1 MRIVLLGPPGSGKGT
16 QGDLIEGKFG
26 FPRISS
32 GDLLRDSVQR
42 GTPLGRK
49 AEAFMNR
56 GELVDDDVVVD
67 MIRERI
73 GEADC
78 RTGFILDGF
87 PRTIPQA
94 ERLPDIDPGRDEI
107 VLDIRVEDQ
116 ALIERL
122 SARRI
127 CSACGSIHT
136 LGEPG
141 TEPGACPACGG
152 SLIQRDD
159 DKPEV
164 IQRRLQVYHTQ
175 TAPLEEYYRSRDV
188 YTEIEGAGSVHE
200 VFVRIEAV
208 LENAIAGLKIKEE
221 AKADR

>member
-78 RTGFILDGF
+78 RSGFILDGF

-116 ALIERL
+116 TLIERL

-208 LENAIAGLKIKEE
+208 LENTIAGLEIKEE

>member
-78 RTGFILDGF
+78 RSGFILDGF

-116 ALIERL
+116 TLIERL

-152 SLIQRDD
+152 RLIQRDD

-208 LENAIAGLKIKEE
+208 LEKTIAGLKIKEE

>member
-1 MRIVLLGPPGSGKGT
+1 MRIVLLGPPGCGKGT

-56 GELVDDDVVVD
+56 GELVDDNVVVD

-73 GEADC
+73 GEGDC
-78 RTGFILDGF
+78 RSGFILDGF

-208 LENAIAGLKIKEE
+208 LKSTISGLKIKEE

>member
-56 GELVDDDVVVD
+56 GELVDDNVVVD

-73 GEADC
+73 GEGDC
-78 RTGFILDGF
+78 RSGFILDGF

-208 LENAIAGLKIKEE
+208 LKSTISGLKIKEE